1 MEREPV
7 VSRTAV
13 AAAVSVLVTV
23 LAACNV
29 TLPGDAAEV
38 LTNVLYALLPIV
50 AWAWAAISARARVTP
65 VAPQHRA

>member
-1 MEREPV
+1 MKTEPV
-7 VSRTAV
+7 LSRSAV

-38 LTNVLYALLPIV
+38 LTNVVYALAPV
-50 AWAWAAISARARVTP
+50 VVWAWAAVSARKRVTP
-65 VAPQHRA
+65 VSKP